1 MGYKAVSMSKPVFL
15 YPELTA
21 KKAAA
26 IRNLLRDKKVR
37 DAERAFV
44 LEGRKPILELLR
56 THASALLEIAV
67 ARSVLERGDPAVTQA
82 LAHVKVPVSLCRD
95 QAFDQISAVTT
106 GQGMLAIVRKIE
118 WDEAAILGRPQV
130 LGIFGEA
137 IQDPTNV
144 GAIVRTALA
153 FGVDGLWLT
162 AESADVYGPK
172 VVRGTAGAIMKLPT
186 FVGQSGDALL
196 ERFARQHCAV
206 LAADPSSRRTVSIRD
221 IGSIPARAV
230 LAFGN
235 ESRGLSEAV
244 LKRAA
249 IRFHIPVSRGVES
262 LNVAASAAI
271 AAFYFSALP
280 KESAGEG
287 REAAKRLGGVR
298 R

>member
-1 MGYKAVSMSKPVFL
+1 MHDERGQMPEPLSQKL
-15 YPELTA
+15 PELSA

-26 IRNLLRDKKVR
+26 IRDLLRDKKAR

-56 THASALLEIAV
+56 THASALLEIVV
-67 ARSVLERGDPAVTQA
+67 ARWVLERGDPTVTQA
-82 LAHVKVPVSLCRD
+82 LAQAKVPVSLCRD
-95 QAFDQISAVTT
+95 HVFEQMSAVTT
-106 GQGMLAIVRKIE
+106 GQGMLAIVRKTE
-118 WDEAAILGRPQV
+118 WDESAILGRPQV
-130 LGIFGEA
+130 MGILGESL
-137 IQDPTNV
+137 QDPTNV
-144 GAIVRTALA
+144 GAIARTALA
-153 FGVDGLWLT
+153 FGIDGLWLT
-162 AESADVYGPK
+162 ADSADVYGPK
-172 VVRGTAGAIMKLPT
+172 VVRGTAGAIMKLPL
-186 FVGQSGDALL
+186 FVGERVDELV
-196 ERFARQHCAV
+196 ERFARQGCVV
-206 LAADPSSRRTVSIRD
+206 LAADPSSRRTMSIRD
-221 IGSIPARAV
+221 IGSIPARAM

-280 KESAGEG
+280 KESAGE
-287 REAAKRLGGVR
+287 R

>member
-1 MGYKAVSMSKPVFL
+1 MPEPLSQKL
-15 YPELTA
+15 PELSA

-26 IRNLLRDKKVR
+26 IRDLLRDKKAR

-56 THASALLEIAV
+56 THASALLEIVV
-67 ARSVLERGDPAVTQA
+67 ARWVLERGDPTVTQA
-82 LAHVKVPVSLCRD
+82 LAQAKVPVSLCRD
-95 QAFDQISAVTT
+95 HVFEQMSAVTT
-106 GQGMLAIVRKIE
+106 GQGMLAIVRKTE

-130 LGIFGEA
+130 MGILGESL
-137 IQDPTNV
+137 QDPTNV
-144 GAIVRTALA
+144 GAIARTALA
-153 FGVDGLWLT
+153 FGIDGLWLT
-162 AESADVYGPK
+162 ADSADVYGPK
-172 VVRGTAGAIMKLPT
+172 VVRGTAGAIMKLPL
-186 FVGQSGDALL
+186 FVGERVDELV
-196 ERFARQHCAV
+196 ERFARQGCVV
-206 LAADPSSRRTVSIRD
+206 LAADPSSRRTMSIRD
-221 IGSIPARAV
+221 IGSIPARAM

-280 KESAGEG
+280 KESAGE
-287 REAAKRLGGVR
+287 R